1 MLLVL
6 DPPRRE
12 VVRERATRVV
22 IPAVRLPPQQK
33 KKPKA
38 NALAVRRAKRM
49 AKRLKK
55 PPLSLRESERL
66 ENKVQKVTPSK
77 PWTEHAA
84 READYQGISPVSTR
98 VLDLLLQYH
107 IFPPPAE
114 HARMLPC
121 HCRHCKG
128 VRLWPANYV
137 GASGYSQECWYEK
150 MTKARADNLSGSC
163 SKVHRASDGAWV
175 AGF

>member
-1 MLLVL
+1 MLLL
-6 DPPRRE
+6 LSQPCRE
-12 VVRERATRVV
+12 VDGDHVRRV
-22 IPAVRLPPQQK
+22 AVPVRQVPP
-33 KKPKA
+33 KKPKTS
-38 NALAVRRAKRM
+38 RREKRVAKRN
-49 AKRLKK
+49 KK
-55 PPLSLRESERL
+55 PPLSLREFERL

-98 VLDLLLQYH
+98 VPDLLLQYH

-150 MTKARADNLSGSC
+150 MTKARVEHLPGSS
-163 SKVHRASDGAWV
+163 SKIHRTSEGIWV